1 MPHPLFHPLVP
12 AMSLPE
18 ASSVLA
24 HPGTVAAH
32 ARAKA
37 THAATRPSHAP
48 AISHAE
54 TGIRIDFSH
63 FELEIDPL
71 LRHLAFQITEIFL
84 KAPGFLNIR
93 IRGVHENVEFRVL
106 GRNLASHLGGVIIE
120 FLMKLLDLLTLLIG
134 QLLIPCPISRLVPGP
149 TRAITLHH
157 PTSSHPWS
165 LCQSRNS
172 QCGY

>member
-54 TGIRIDFSH
+54 AGVRIDLALFPIQIDPFLAHLS
-63 FELEIDPL
+63 LEIAEL
-71 LRHLAFQITEIFL
+71 LLESLRFFQV
-84 KAPGFLNIR
+84 R
-93 IRGVHENVEFRVL
+93 VRCVHQDV
-106 GRNLASHLGGVIIE
+106 
-120 FLMKLLDLLTLLIG
+120 
-134 QLLIPCPISRLVPGP
+134 
-149 TRAITLHH
+149 
-157 PTSSHPWS
+157 
-165 LCQSRNS
+165 
-172 QCGY
+172 